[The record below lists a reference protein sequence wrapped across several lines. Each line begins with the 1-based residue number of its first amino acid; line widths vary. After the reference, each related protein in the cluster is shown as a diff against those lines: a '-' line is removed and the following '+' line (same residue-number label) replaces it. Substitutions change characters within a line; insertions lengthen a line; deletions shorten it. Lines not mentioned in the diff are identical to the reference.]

1 MKILAITVLLLIFT
15 RLPAQAQLLGGGLL
29 DGGRLPTG
37 GIDGSLQRARKEAEK
52 STAAARDEVAKQQL
66 PAAELAADSEAGAL
80 ADTAGELAAGV
91 QERLDKVLSARP
103 IADLQGKV
111 ALTEVRLANGWRA
124 VEREWLLLVD
134 PDQWQG
140 LQLAGVEV
148 LELQRID
155 SLGLAVARL
164 RVSPTIDSLAELEQR
179 LPAAVV
185 ARLGRNHV
193 YATQASTGASAPVN
207 NPVNTPVSMPVN
219 TAAAAANDGSLCA
232 EPLELG
238 MIDTAVNLQHP
249 ALAGAQVEQRAF
261 LPESMGQPQ
270 AHGTAVAGLLAGS
283 SAELQ
288 PLLPAVRLKAASVFY
303 SRDAYEQGATLMHL
317 VQALGWLAQQRL
329 QVINMSLAGPPNV
342 ILQRTV
348 ESLAERNITLV
359 AAVGNQGPAAPPLYP
374 AAYPAVVGV
383 TAVDG
388 EQRIYRW
395 ANRGDQVDFAAP
407 GVSIVTARSDGGIG
421 RESGTS
427 MATPVVA
434 AHLACA
440 LSAAGGEL
448 SRAMAVLRGRAT
460 DLGEPGRDSVFGYGL
475 LPR

>member
-29 DGGRLPTG
+29 DGGRLPTS

-80 ADTAGELAAGV
+80 ADTAGKLAAGV
-91 QERLDKVLSARP
+91 QERLDTVLSARP

-111 ALTEVRLANGWRA
+111 VLTEVQLANGWRA

-164 RVSPTIDSLAELEQR
+164 RVSATIDSLAELEQR
-179 LPAAVV
+179 LPAAVI

-193 YATQASTGASAPVN
+193 YATQTTTGANVPVN
-207 NPVNTPVSMPVN
+207 NSENTPVN
-219 TAAAAANDGSLCA
+219 TAAAAANGGSLCA

-288 PLLPAVRLKAASVFY
+288 PLLPAVQLKAASVFY

-329 QVINMSLAGPPNV
+329 RVINMSLAGPPNV

-348 ESLAERNITLV
+348 EALAERNITLV